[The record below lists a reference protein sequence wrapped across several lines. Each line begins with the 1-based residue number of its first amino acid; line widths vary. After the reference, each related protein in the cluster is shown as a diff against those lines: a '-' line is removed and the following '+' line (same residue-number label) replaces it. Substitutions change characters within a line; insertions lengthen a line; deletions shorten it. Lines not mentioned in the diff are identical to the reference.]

1 MPVRT
6 GCSLCCARVVMFDTL
21 SCPIVQTYISMATA
35 AIKALKERGGS
46 SSAAIKKYIIA
57 NNAGLAFAQHSLR
70 MALKKGVKDGFL
82 AMVKASY
89 KLTDKVCSFYFKYS
103 TATLVV

>member
-1 MPVRT
+1 MP
-6 GCSLCCARVVMFDTL
+6 LL
-21 SCPIVQTYISMATA
+21 QTYIQLAVA

-70 MALKKGVKDGFL
+70 FALKKGVTDGL
-82 AMVKASY
+82 LVPVKASF
-89 KLTDKVCSFYFKYS
+89 KLSEKV
-103 TATLVV
+103 

>member
-1 MPVRT
+1 
-6 GCSLCCARVVMFDTL
+6 
-21 SCPIVQTYISMATA
+21 MATA

-57 NNAGLAFAQHSLR
+57 NNAGLTFAQHSLR
-70 MALKKGVKDGFL
+70 MALKKGVKDGVL

-89 KLTDKVCSFYFKYS
+89 KLTDKVH
-103 TATLVV
+103 